1 MRIRFYPPVYNT
13 GKTWPLGPKR
23 KGDFEGIYFTLKL
36 SIKMKQRIRVVGIIH
51 EGEDI
56 LLLKRNMGRMEESP
70 LWELPTGKIRFGEQP
85 EEAMGRTI
93 DEYLGVQV
101 ESVRLI
107 DAITF
112 VALSGASRLSNLYIV
127 FEVKMNS
134 GEKLEPVERYS
145 AYRYLKYGQ
154 VSGLK
159 LDDATLS
166 VLEIEAG
173 RGEKTSYRSVANGA
187 TVYVDGASRGNPG
200 PSGAGYY
207 IVGED
212 GHVIKQGGEFIG
224 FASSRVA
231 EYKALKIGCEQA
243 LGMGLKQVRIIG
255 DNLMMINQ
263 MKGIY
268 HIKNRDLLPI
278 YEEIQKLLG
287 QFEAV
292 AFVHVK
298 REQNQEADRQA
309 NMAIDSHFA

>member
-1 MRIRFYPPVYNT
+1 
-13 GKTWPLGPKR
+13 
-23 KGDFEGIYFTLKL
+23 
-36 SIKMKQRIRVVGIIH
+36 MKQRIRVVGIIH

-56 LLLKRNMGRMEESP
+56 LLLKRNMGRMEELP

-85 EEAMGRTI
+85 EEAMGRTV

-101 ESVRLI
+101 DSARLI

-112 VALSGASRLSNLYIV
+112 VALSGSSRLSNLYIV
-127 FEVKMNS
+127 FEVKLAK
-134 GEKLEPVERYS
+134 GEKLAPAERYS
-145 AYRYLKYGQ
+145 AYRYMKYGQ
-154 VSGLK
+154 VAGLR

-173 RGEKTSYRSVANGA
+173 RGEKTPYRMVANGA

-200 PSGAGYY
+200 PSGVGYY

-212 GHVIKQGGEFIG
+212 GHVLKQGGEFIG
-224 FASSRVA
+224 FATSRVA
-231 EYKALKIGCEQA
+231 EYRALKVGCEQA
-243 LGMGLKQVRIIG
+243 LALGLKQVRFIS

-263 MKGIY
+263 FKGIY

-278 YEEIQKLLG
+278 HEEVQKLLD

-292 AFVHVK
+292 AFVHIK

-309 NMAIDSHFA
+309 NEAIDRHFE